1 MTESDHKML
10 CPQCR
15 EEMNHHADKLLYVDA
30 PEAAPAGEYI
40 YIEEFYTCPDCGVA
54 ASRHA

>member
-40 YIEEFYTCPDCGVA
+40 EEFYTCPDCGVA